1 MTTEN
6 HDDNAQ
12 PELDHENAE
21 RLAALLHVLAAAAE
35 EDAPAVTIDTL
46 DGYLHAL
53 LAGPAE
59 AAPADAMDALFGEDW
74 PAPLAE
80 QEQLDAFMDAL
91 HLRWNEIGASLDPE
105 PLIEHPEAMQ
115 LVPLIT
121 EFDETMK
128 AELLSQGVLKAEL
141 LERLPAAG
149 QMWVEG
155 FMQAVQDH
163 QADWYVFEP
172 DSEAGQMLDA
182 MLMSVAAVALPEGE
196 QRQAYIAEAYDED
209 VQVDQHVLIDD
220 ALFSVQDLRLFWLQQ
235 AAGADEDSAEADE
248 A

>member
-1 MTTEN
+1 MN
-6 HDDNAQ
+6 HEQQDDLQ

-21 RLAALLHVLAAAAE
+21 RLAALLHALAANAD

-46 DGYLHAL
+46 DGYLHGL

-74 PAPLAE
+74 PAPLQE

-91 HLRWNEIGASLDPE
+91 HLRWNEISDSLA
-105 PLIEHPEAMQ
+105 PEALLANMEAMH
-115 LVPLIT
+115 LAPLIT

-163 QADWYVFEP
+163 QADWYAFEP
-172 DSEAGQMLDA
+172 ESEPAQMLDA

-235 AAGADEDSAEADE
+235 AAAEGGDEADE